1 MRSTLPETDLAAGW
15 RAPSPPAPAGRR
27 DAAGEPLAVAVLA
40 DIAAGFAAATPL
52 WAGAARHDPD
62 GRRPV
67 RLLATERYEVWVI
80 GWTAGQ
86 RVRLHDHGRSAGMLI
101 VTEGDLTEVL
111 PRAGARDRLVERSVP
126 PRRPHPVPVGTVH
139 DVTALGPGPATSIH
153 VYSPP
158 LTTMTYYDPETLAP
172 AETVAVAREAP
183 VLGPSAGAYAL
194 HPSRRRGG
202 S

>member
-1 MRSTLPETDLAAGW
+1 MRSALPETDLTAGW
-15 RAPSPPAPAGRR
+15 RAPPPPAPAGRR
-27 DAAGEPLAVAVLA
+27 DTDEPLPAAVLA
-40 DIAAGFAAATPL
+40 DIAAGFAAAPPL

-86 RVRLHDHGRSAGMLI
+86 RVRLHDHGRSAGMLV
-101 VTEGDLTEVL
+101 VTEGELTEVV
-111 PRAGARDRLVERSVP
+111 PRGGARGGLVERSLP

-139 DVTALGPGPATSIH
+139 DVADLGPGRATSIH

-158 LTTMTYYDPETLAP
+158 LTTMTYYDPDTLAP
-172 AETVAVAREAP
+172 TETAAVVREAP
-183 VLGPSAGAYAL
+183 VLGPSAGAHVL
-194 HPSRRRGG
+194 HPSRWRGP